1 MSTAWRQWL
10 WLWSINMMT
19 WLSFT
24 RLKELESRTGTRGS
38 EGEEVKQE
46 RNCLSP
52 VLFYSYSTGT
62 DIKTIVKHMIWHSYN
77 CLQGDY
83 CQDAAASHDWRVKS
97 TSQCELS
104 NLSTWTPKWNMRG
117 NSTQQRCTHIPLVQ
131 PVKFAATLTATS
143 AEKAGFPI
151 KWRHGERKK
160 LRVWHSPTKYL
171 TTAK

>member
-83 CQDAAASHDWRVKS
+83 CQDAAAAHDWRVKS
-97 TSQCELS
+97 TSQASSVNCLTCQREPQNEICEVTPRSSAALTSRLS
-104 NLSTWTPKWNMRG
+104 SLLSLQQHWLRPQPKR
-117 NSTQQRCTHIPLVQ
+117 LVSQ
-131 PVKFAATLTATS
+131 
-143 AEKAGFPI
+143 
-151 KWRHGERKK
+151 
-160 LRVWHSPTKYL
+160 
-171 TTAK
+171 